1 MNKSYDIISQ
11 KGNIMQGAMTALITP
26 FKNGKI
32 DEETYAKLIQRQIDN
47 DIDWVVPVGTTGES
61 ATLTH
66 NEHKRCIEI
75 AVEVC
80 KGTDTKVLA
89 GAGSNSTHE
98 AIDLAK
104 FAEERGADAILSV
117 SPYYNKPTQKGL
129 YEHFKAIA
137 DSIEIPVVIYNV
149 PGRTCSNIEVETAIK
164 LFADVENI
172 VAIKEATGKI
182 ENVVAL
188 KAKCGISVLSGD
200 DAINYP
206 ILASGGKGVISVTS
220 NLLPKKIAKLVHKA
234 LKGDFEKAREINEE
248 LYELNKILFIES
260 NPIPIKYAMYEAG
273 LLPTLEYRLPLV
285 EPSEENKKKIKK
297 IIEKYL

>member
-1 MNKSYDIISQ
+1 
-11 KGNIMQGAMTALITP
+11 MQGAMTALITP
-26 FKNGKI
+26 FKNGKV

-47 DIDWVVPVGTTGES
+47 GIDWVVPVGTTGES

-66 NEHKRCIEI
+66 EEHKKCIEI

-80 KGTDTKVLA
+80 KGTNTKVLA

-104 FAEERGADAILSV
+104 FAEDKGADAILSV

-129 YEHFKAIA
+129 YEHYKALA
-137 DSIEIPVVIYNV
+137 NSVEIPVVLYNV
-149 PGRTCSNIEVETAIK
+149 PGRTCSNIEVDTAIR
-164 LFADVENI
+164 LFNDVENI

-182 ENVVAL
+182 ENVVAML
-188 KAKCGISVLSGD
+188 SKSKISVISGD

-206 ILASGGKGVISVTS
+206 ILATGGKGVISVTS
-220 NLLPKKIAKLVHKA
+220 NLLQKKLSELVHKA
-234 LKGDFEKAREINEE
+234 LEGDFEKSREINEE
-248 LYELNKILFIES
+248 LYDINKVLFIES

-285 EPSEENKKKIKK
+285 EPSIENKKRIKEILK
-297 IIEKYL
+297 RYI

>member
-1 MNKSYDIISQ
+1 
-11 KGNIMQGAMTALITP
+11 MQGAMTALITP

-47 DIDWVVPVGTTGES
+47 DIDYVVPVGTTGES
-61 ATLTH
+61 ATLSH
-66 NEHKRCIEI
+66 DEHKRCIEI

-80 KGTDTKVLA
+80 RGTDTKVLA
-89 GAGSNSTHE
+89 GAGSNSTLE

-104 FAEERGADAILSV
+104 FAEEKGADAILSV

-137 DSIEIPVVIYNV
+137 NSIEIPVVIYNV

-164 LFADVENI
+164 LFNDVENI
-172 VAIKEATGKI
+172 VGIKEATGRI

-188 KAKCGISVLSGD
+188 SARSAISILSGD

-206 ILASGGKGVISVTS
+206 ILATGGKGVISVTS
-220 NLLPKKIAKLVHKA
+220 NLLPKKISKLVHKA
-234 LKGDFEKAREINEE
+234 LVGKFDKAREINEE
-248 LYELNKILFIES
+248 LYELNKVLFIES

-273 LLPTLEYRLPLV
+273 LLPSLEYRLPLV
-285 EPSEENKKKIKK
+285 EPSEESKRKIKEVLK
-297 IIEKYL
+297 KYL

>member
-1 MNKSYDIISQ
+1 
-11 KGNIMQGAMTALITP
+11 MQGAMTALITP

-32 DEETYAKLIQRQIDN
+32 DEETYAKLIKRQIDN
-47 DIDWVVPVGTTGES
+47 NIDWVVPVGTTGES

-66 NEHKRCIEI
+66 AEHKQCIEI

-80 KGTDTKVLA
+80 KGSDTKVLA
-89 GAGSNSTHE
+89 GAGSNSTYE
-98 AIDLAK
+98 AQDLAK
-104 FAEERGADAILSV
+104 FAENCGADAILSV

-137 DSIEIPVVIYNV
+137 NSISIPVVIYNV
-149 PGRTCSNIEVETAIK
+149 PGRTCSNIEVDTAIR
-164 LFADVENI
+164 LFEDVENI
-172 VAIKEATGKI
+172 VAIKEATGSI

-188 KAKCGISVLSGD
+188 AAKSAITILSGD

-206 ILASGGKGVISVTS
+206 IIASGGKGVISVTS
-220 NLLPKKIAKLVHKA
+220 NLLPKKMAKMVHKA
-234 LKGDFEKAREINEE
+234 LKGEFLKAKEINEE
-248 LYELNKILFIES
+248 LYDVNKVLFIES

-285 EPSEENKKKIKK
+285 EPSDESKRKINEVIKK
-297 IIEKYL
+297 YL

>member
-1 MNKSYDIISQ
+1 
-11 KGNIMQGAMTALITP
+11 MQGAMTALITP

-32 DEETYAKLIQRQIDN
+32 DEDTYAKLIKRQIEN
-47 DIDWVVPVGTTGES
+47 GIDWVVPVGTTGES

-66 NEHKRCIEI
+66 DEHKRCIEI
-75 AVEVC
+75 AVEIC

-104 FAEERGADAILSV
+104 FAEEKGADAILSV
-117 SPYYNKPTQKGL
+117 APYYNKPTQKGL

-137 DSIEIPVVIYNV
+137 NSIEIPVVLYNV
-149 PGRTCSNIEVETAIK
+149 PGRTCSNIDVETAVK
-164 LFADVENI
+164 LFEDVTNI

-188 KAKCGISVLSGD
+188 NSKCNISVLSGD

-206 ILASGGKGVISVTS
+206 IIASGGKGCISVTS
-220 NLLPKKIAKLVHKA
+220 NLLPNKIADMIHKA
-234 LKGDFEKAREINEE
+234 LKGEYLEARKINED

-285 EPSEENKKKIKK
+285 EPSSENKKKIKEVLK
-297 IIEKYL
+297 KYL

>member
-1 MNKSYDIISQ
+1 
-11 KGNIMQGAMTALITP
+11 MQGAMTALVTP

-32 DEETYAKLIQRQIDN
+32 DEETYAKLIERQIEN
-47 DIDWVVPVGTTGES
+47 GIDYVVPVGTTGES

-66 NEHKRCIEI
+66 DEHKRCIEI

-80 KGTDTKVLA
+80 KGRAKVLA

-104 FAEERGADAILSV
+104 FAEAKGVDAILSV
-117 SPYYNKPTQKGL
+117 APYYNKPTQAGI
-129 YEHFKAIA
+129 YAHYKALA
-137 DSIEIPVVIYNV
+137 ESISIPVVLYNV
-149 PGRTCSNIEVETAIK
+149 PGRTCSNIEVDTAVR
-164 LFADVENI
+164 LFNDVENI

-188 KAKCGISVLSGD
+188 KSKSGISVISGD

-206 ILASGGKGVISVTS
+206 IMATGGSGCISVTS
-220 NLLPKKIAKLVHKA
+220 NLLPKKIADLIHAA
-234 LKGDFEKAREINEE
+234 LKGDFETSREINEE
-248 LYELNKILFIES
+248 LYEINKTLFIES

-273 LLPTLEYRLPLV
+273 LIPSLEYRLPLTP
-285 EPSEENKKKIKK
+285 PSEENKKKIKEVIK
-297 IIEKYL
+297 KYL

>member
-1 MNKSYDIISQ
+1 
-11 KGNIMQGAMTALITP
+11 MQGAMTALITP

-47 DIDWVVPVGTTGES
+47 GIDWIVPVGTTGES

-66 NEHKRCIEI
+66 DEHKRCIEI

-80 KGTDTKVLA
+80 KNTKTKVLA

-104 FAEERGADAILSV
+104 FAQEKGADAILSV
-117 SPYYNKPTQKGL
+117 APYYNKPTQKGL

-137 DSIEIPVVIYNV
+137 NSIEIPVVLYNV
-149 PGRTCSNIEVETAIK
+149 PGRTCSSIEIDTVVKLYNDVKNII
-164 LFADVENI
+164 
-172 VAIKEATGKI
+172 AIKEATGKI

-188 KAKCGISVLSGD
+188 CSKCDITVLSGD

-206 ILASGGKGVISVTS
+206 IIATGGKGCISVTS
-220 NLLPKKIAKLVHKA
+220 NLLPDKISEMIHKA
-234 LKGDFEKAREINEE
+234 LEGDFLTAKKINEKLYEIN
-248 LYELNKILFIES
+248 KVMFIES
-260 NPIPIKYAMYEAG
+260 NPIPIKYAMFEAG
-273 LLPTLEYRLPLV
+273 LLPSLEYRLPLV
-285 EPSEENKKKIKK
+285 EPSQENKRKIKE
-297 IIEKYL
+297 ILNKYL

>member
-1 MNKSYDIISQ
+1 
-11 KGNIMQGAMTALITP
+11 MQGAMTALITP
-26 FKNGKI
+26 FKNGKV

-66 NEHKRCIEI
+66 DEHKRCIEI

-104 FAEERGADAILSV
+104 FAQEKGADAILSV
-117 SPYYNKPTQKGL
+117 SPYYNKPTQRGL

-137 DSIEIPVVIYNV
+137 NSINIPVVIYNV
-149 PGRTCSNIEVETAIK
+149 PGRTCSNIEVDTAIK
-164 LFADVENI
+164 LFEDVENI

-188 KAKCGISVLSGD
+188 SAKSGISILSGD

-206 ILASGGKGVISVTS
+206 VLATGGKGVISVTS

-234 LKGDFEKAREINEE
+234 LEGKYEKSREINEE
-248 LYELNKILFIES
+248 LYDLNKVLFIES

-273 LLPTLEYRLPLV
+273 LLPSLEYRLPLV
-285 EPSEENKKKIKK
+285 EPSNESKRKIKEVLK
-297 IIEKYL
+297 KYL

>member
-1 MNKSYDIISQ
+1 
-11 KGNIMQGAMTALITP
+11 MQGAMTALITP
-26 FKNGKI
+26 FKNGKV

-66 NEHKRCIEI
+66 DEHKRCIEI

-104 FAEERGADAILSV
+104 FAQQKGADAILSV
-117 SPYYNKPTQKGL
+117 SPYYNKPTQRGL

-137 DSIEIPVVIYNV
+137 DSINIPVVIYNV
-149 PGRTCSNIEVETAIK
+149 PGRTCSNIEVNTAIK
-164 LFADVENI
+164 LFDDVENI
-172 VAIKEATGKI
+172 VAIKEATGSI

-188 KAKCGISVLSGD
+188 CAKSSISVLSGD

-206 ILASGGKGVISVTS
+206 VLATGGKGVISVTS
-220 NLLPKKIAKLVHKA
+220 NLLPKKMAKLVHKA
-234 LKGDFEKAREINEE
+234 LEGKYEKSKEINEE
-248 LYELNKILFIES
+248 LYDLNKILFIES

-273 LLPTLEYRLPLV
+273 LLPSLEYRLPLV
-285 EPSEENKKKIKK
+285 EPSDESKRKIKEILK
-297 IIEKYL
+297 KYI